1 MIDFRSQFRVLYRDF
16 LVRLIDPEIVS
27 TTGDPGKLFV
37 QLAAVLAGFNFCVAL
52 FMLRQYA
59 ASTLSE
65 DALRLATMGDQQFLA
80 ANTLAIVGMF
90 AVLTW
95 GAVFPDRR
103 DTLVLGSLPVRPGTI
118 FLARIA
124 AVGTGLGVA
133 LLASN
138 IFTGLSYPVVAPSD
152 SVPRA
157 LAAYWI
163 TMAAAGM
170 FAFCSLAAVQG
181 LAAWMLPYHLFQRA
195 STVLHLTAF
204 FTLLGAYFLTP
215 GGSLVAVTAPQN
227 QGLVLYFPDYWF
239 LGLYQRLNG
248 PMHPVFDALAFRA
261 MVAVAAAAGG
271 TVLAYA
277 FAYVRARRVV
287 EEPDIA
293 PADPWRLGAG
303 LFRWMV
309 SHLVRQPVAHAV
321 VLFTARTLARSS
333 QHRLI
338 LAAYLGVAGAISLA
352 YAKGLIWADSALY
365 APMRRHMEIPR
376 WHEPNVALMTTSLV
390 FLVCAAWGA
399 RAVFQLPVALK
410 SNWIF
415 RVTAIH
421 SPRSYFDG
429 TRKAL
434 YLLAV
439 LPVWCVAAAGYLA
452 IWRPA
457 PVIAHL
463 VVLWLAAIIVVE
475 WILRDFRKIPFTCS
489 YLPGKSRP
497 AATLAVRGILFLFLT
512 DVGTRIELYS
522 IHRRVRY
529 FVLIALLVLI
539 ALSAQSRWRKFA
551 ASPAERVQ
559 FDDTELPDIA
569 PLDLRR
575 DGMWGSEH
583 YVDAPKPERDRPW
596 RRRAA
601 RFLLRAVAVLVVLL
615 AVGTAYE
622 RIEGW
627 RERRNLQRVGQPVDI
642 GGRSLN
648 VSCLGETGPT
658 VLFESG
664 GDGVG
669 YWWVGIQREV
679 TLFQSKNDPEE
690 W

>member
-1 MIDFRSQFRVLYRDF
+1 MIDSRSQFRVLYRDF
-16 LVRLIDPEIVS
+16 LLRLIDPEIVS
-27 TTGDPGKLFV
+27 TTGHPGKLFV

-80 ANTLAIVGMF
+80 ANTLAIVGVF
-90 AVLTW
+90 AVPTW

-181 LAAWMLPYHLFQRA
+181 LPAWMLPYRLFQRA
-195 STVLHLTAF
+195 STVLQLTAF
-204 FTLLGAYFLTP
+204 FTVLGAYFLTP

-227 QGLVLYFPDYWF
+227 QELALYFPDYWF

-287 EEPDIA
+287 EESDIA
-293 PADPWRLGAG
+293 PADPWRLGARS
-303 LFRWMV
+303 FRWVV

-376 WHEPNVALMTTSLV
+376 WHEPNVALVTASLV

-434 YLLAV
+434 YLLAA
-439 LPVWCVAAAGYLA
+439 LPVWCVAAARTGD
-452 IWRPA
+452 RA
-457 PVIAHL
+457 P
-463 VVLWLAAIIVVE
+463 
-475 WILRDFRKIPFTCS
+475 
-489 YLPGKSRP
+489 
-497 AATLAVRGILFLFLT
+497 
-512 DVGTRIELYS
+512 
-522 IHRRVRY
+522 
-529 FVLIALLVLI
+529 
-539 ALSAQSRWRKFA
+539 
-551 ASPAERVQ
+551 
-559 FDDTELPDIA
+559 
-569 PLDLRR
+569 
-575 DGMWGSEH
+575 
-583 YVDAPKPERDRPW
+583 
-596 RRRAA
+596 
-601 RFLLRAVAVLVVLL
+601 
-615 AVGTAYE
+615 
-622 RIEGW
+622 
-627 RERRNLQRVGQPVDI
+627 
-642 GGRSLN
+642 RSL
-648 VSCLGETGPT
+648 SERKL
-658 VLFESG
+658 
-664 GDGVG
+664 
-669 YWWVGIQREV
+669 
-679 TLFQSKNDPEE
+679 
-690 W
+690 